1 MVAGIYFA
9 IYRRFIVAYA
19 QLQRID
25 ANAKSPLLVHIQESA
40 AGASVLRAYSLMEDW
55 TAKSD
60 RLVDETTRAFNAFN
74 SAGRWLAVRVE
85 AMGALILVCVG
96 FLAWYYDELSAS
108 LVGEFPFPAQ
118 EARARG
124 VESGKEGEIHEAHT
138 RARRPGE
145 NGTFYTVGRTAVFTV
160 RRADGHVS
168 TLPPLAAAAGLRS
181 SYVGW
186 RLRRPWEMTAST
198 RQAS

>member
-1 MVAGIYFA
+1 MAGIYFA

-108 LVGEFPFPAQ
+108 LVGES
-118 EARARG
+118 RRG
-124 VESGKEGEIHEAHT
+124 GPSEVVQNEDDREIMRHHM
-138 RARRPGE
+138 RARRPREHGCI
-145 NGTFYTVGRTAVFTV
+145 YTVRRPRPLLVLSVRV

-168 TLPPLAAAAGLRS
+168 TLPPLQGLDG
-181 SYVGW
+181 YTWDGV
-186 RLRRPWEMTAST
+186 
-198 RQAS
+198 